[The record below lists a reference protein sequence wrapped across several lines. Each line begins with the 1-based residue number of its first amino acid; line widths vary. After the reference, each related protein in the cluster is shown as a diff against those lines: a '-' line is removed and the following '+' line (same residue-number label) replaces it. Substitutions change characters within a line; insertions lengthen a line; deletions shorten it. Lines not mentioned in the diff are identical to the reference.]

1 MSNGKKKND
10 DSWFSGW
17 GEVLVGIGAA
27 VAVGVAVAGATYI
40 AEKTQEGTRL
50 IFRITFIQNNLTFFR
65 ITFIQIT
72 FIRITPI

>member
-27 VAVGVAVAGATYI
+27 VAVGVAVAGAVYI
-40 AEKTQEGTRL
+40 AEKTQEGWS
-50 IFRITFIQNNLTFFR
+50 FK
-65 ITFIQIT
+65 
-72 FIRITPI
+72 

>member
-10 DSWFSGW
+10 GSWFSGW
-17 GEVLVGIGAA
+17 GEVLVGIGAV

-50 IFRITFIQNNLTFFR
+50 IFRITFIR
-65 ITFIQIT
+65 ITFI
-72 FIRITPI
+72 